1 MVLKDEQQSPVFATA
16 IRKEKLKKL
25 LTSETPLIFSDKQPD
40 REFITPINGIRKY
53 GPYDTNTS
61 DKYLLRK
68 FKGVEFFIF
77 YPKNEGIIFRT
88 LSDLISMLRDGYFER
103 RGFRDITFEGFE
115 SEFKLKEAFIPET
128 NEFIGYTP
136 GNLQKELESR
146 KDDFTLVFE
155 RGNRPIVIVGGTSH
169 RSISKNREQYLES
182 KLQFTNLDLPC
193 QYASYYEYETGG
205 AGILY
210 GVRSK
215 DHPLGYSIW
224 NFALDIYG
232 KVGGLP
238 WIIRQGLSE
247 ANSRVIDLSIGI
259 RFVRSKEQKGFI
271 IGYITIL
278 DRFGRLIGVVSSPPF
293 KAQIE
298 KEVAGMVVPREI
310 MEKIMTEVLRKAASD
325 VRVRE
330 IFSEKE
336 TINIAIHRL
345 SIFHSQEV
353 QGISLAIDKWYESE
367 KVKIKYA
374 LIPITGS
381 PLTLAFDKLAICWN
395 ALRGTAVRLNDK
407 VAMLY
412 TAGTTSLTDRGPLSY
427 PITVIA
433 QNLGEEK
440 CPFTSLEEVCNHVY
454 SLTNLHW
461 QTVIPGSVRLPAT
474 LEFAQNIARLSSFGI
489 IPKESSWLWQTLWFV

>member
-1 MVLKDEQQSPVFATA
+1 MVVKDERQSSIFAIT
-16 IRKEKLKKL
+16 IQKEKLEQIPIL
-25 LTSETPLIFSDKQPD
+25 ETPPIFSDKQPSQ
-40 REFITPINGIRKY
+40 ELISPIEGIRKY

-61 DKYLLRK
+61 DKHLSRK
-68 FKGVEFFIF
+68 FEGVEFFVF
-77 YPKNEGIIFRT
+77 YPKNEGIIYRT

-103 RGFRDITFEGFE
+103 RGTHDTTFEGFE

-136 GNLQKELESR
+136 GSLQKELESR
-146 KDDFTLVFE
+146 KNDFTLVFE

-169 RSISKNREQYLES
+169 RSIIKNREQYLES
-182 KLQFTNLDLPC
+182 KIQFTNLDLPC

-210 GVRSK
+210 SVGRE
-215 DHPLGYSIW
+215 DRPFGYSLW
-224 NFALDIYG
+224 NFALNIYG
-232 KVGGLP
+232 KVGGLA
-238 WIIRQGLSE
+238 WVIRQGLSK
-247 ANSRVIDLSIGI
+247 AASQVIDLSIGI
-259 RFVRSKEQKGFI
+259 RFVRSKNQKGFI

-278 DRFGRLIGVVSSPPF
+278 DRFGRLVGVISSQPF

-298 KEVAGMVVPREI
+298 EGVAGMVIPKEV
-310 MEKIMTEVLRKAASD
+310 MESIIVEALKKAVSD
-325 VRVRE
+325 VRVKE
-330 IFSEKE
+330 IFTEKE
-336 TINIAIHRL
+336 TVNIAIHRL
-345 SIFHSQEV
+345 SIFHSQEI
-353 QGISLAIDKWYESE
+353 QGIVSAINKWHASE
-367 KVKIKYA
+367 KIKIKCA
-374 LIPITGS
+374 LIPIIDT
-381 PLTLAFDKLAICWN
+381 PPTLVIDKLAKYWN
-395 ALRGTAVRLNDK
+395 TLRRTAIKLNDH

-412 TAGTTSLTDRGPLSY
+412 TAGTTSLTDRGAFSY

-440 CPFTSLEEVCNHVY
+440 CPFTSLEEVCNYVY

-489 IPKESSWLWQTLWFV
+489 VPKKGSWLWQTLWFV